1 VTSCDNVTCKYCCID
16 YANGQECENDV
27 FRCKMDKKD
36 NYQDLYLLIG
46 LLAVNL

>member
-1 VTSCDNVTCKYCCID
+1 
-16 YANGQECENDV
+16 
-27 FRCKMDKKD
+27 MDKKD